1 VDKHTH
7 PIGILDSGLGGLTIW
22 KEIVAQLPHESTL
35 YIGDSLHAPYGA
47 RSSEE
52 IYQLSKRLVKFLLS
66 KDVKAIVVA
75 CNTITV
81 SCLDK
86 LRNDFP
92 EIAII
97 GTVPVVKTAAA
108 ASNNKRIGVLSTTR
122 TAQSEYQKELIE
134 SFAKECHVT
143 NYGSDELVPLI
154 ERGELSG
161 EQLEETVSRILAV
174 FKKDQIDTLAL
185 GCTHFP
191 FLRKQM
197 QDILGPDVVILD
209 SGPSIARQVTR
220 VLEEHKTLAVQ
231 AQAKHQFYTTGDE
244 TLANKLLQA
253 TIATLEGAKQGQF
266 QKTTI

>member
-1 VDKHTH
+1 MNTH

-22 KEIVAQLPHESTL
+22 KEIVAQLPHESTI

-47 RSSEE
+47 RSSDE
-52 IYQLSKRLVKFLLS
+52 IYHLAKRLMQFLLS
-66 KDVKAIVVA
+66 KDVKVIVVA

-86 LRNDFP
+86 LRQDFS

-108 ASNNKRIGVLSTTR
+108 TSSNKRVGILSTTR

-143 NYGSDELVPLI
+143 NYGTDEIVPLI
-154 ERGELSG
+154 EKGELAG
-161 EQLEETVSRILAV
+161 GQLEETLSRILSV
-174 FKKDQIDTLAL
+174 FKKEHIDTLAL

-197 QDILGPDVVILD
+197 QEILGPDVVILD
-209 SGPSIARQVTR
+209 SGPSIARQVRR
-220 VLEEHKTLAVQ
+220 VLEEHDTVADQ
-231 AQAKHQFYTTGDE
+231 AEATHKFYTTGDE
-244 TLANKLLQA
+244 ALANKLLQA
-253 TIATLEGAKQGQF
+253 TISENGELVQGRF
-266 QKTTI
+266 QTITI

>member
-1 VDKHTH
+1 MHTH

-35 YIGDSLHAPYGA
+35 YIGDSFHAPYGA

-52 IYQLSKRLVKFLLS
+52 IYQLTKRLIDFLLT
-66 KDVKAIVVA
+66 KEVKIIVVA

-86 LRNDFP
+86 LREDFP
-92 EIAII
+92 QVALI

-108 ASNNKRIGVLSTTR
+108 TSNNKRIGILSTTR
-122 TAQSEYQKELIE
+122 TAQSEYQKELIA
-134 SFAKECHVT
+134 SFAKDCTVS
-143 NYGSDELVPLI
+143 NYGTDELVPLI
-154 ERGELSG
+154 ERGEMSG
-161 EQLEETVSRILAV
+161 EQMNEILPRILSV
-174 FKKDQIDTLAL
+174 FQKERIDTLAL

-197 QDILGPDVVILD
+197 QEILGPDVVILD
-209 SGPSIARQVTR
+209 SGPSIARQVKR
-220 VLEEHKTLAVQ
+220 VLEEHKAVAEQ
-231 AQAKHQFYTTGDE
+231 AEATHEFYTTGDE

-253 TIATLEGAKQGQF
+253 TIATLEGVKHGQF
-266 QKTTI
+266 HKVTV